1 MTVTTPAPT
10 TTGPATA
17 DVLSA
22 LSQLI
27 RTSRTIA
34 RQRQDQLGASGT
46 PVTVLKALLH
56 AAEGRDRP
64 GDLAVAAGV
73 APSVV
78 SRVIARLVV
87 DGLVTRRPDETD
99 ARACRISITPAGRDQ
114 VAAID
119 RAYSALLDE
128 ALGQLSAEDLER
140 IPAVLRR
147 LEAALT
153 RAAELA
159 SPVRTAPARTSPART
174 SLHESR

>member
-1 MTVTTPAPT
+1 MTVTTPAPST
-10 TTGPATA
+10 TAPATA
-17 DVLSA
+17 DVLAA

-56 AAEGRDRP
+56 AEEGRDRP

-78 SRVIARLVV
+78 SRVIARLED
-87 DGLVTRRPDETD
+87 DGLVSRRPDETD
-99 ARACRISITPAGRDQ
+99 ARACRISITPAGRDR

-128 ALGQLSAEDLER
+128 ALGQLSADDLER
-140 IPAVLRR
+140 IPPVLRR

-153 RAAELA
+153 RAADLGTP
-159 SPVRTAPARTSPART
+159 SRTTHARPS
-174 SLHESR
+174 SHESR